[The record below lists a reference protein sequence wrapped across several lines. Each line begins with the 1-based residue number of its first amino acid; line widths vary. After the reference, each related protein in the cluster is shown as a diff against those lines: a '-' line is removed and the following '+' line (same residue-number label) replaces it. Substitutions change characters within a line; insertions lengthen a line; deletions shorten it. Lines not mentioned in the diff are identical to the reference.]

1 MDLVKYHN
9 FLKNWPLKPKQT
21 EKNDGGGLE
30 CDNDHTGGLQNLTST
45 EESEYFREHS
55 YIKPCSFVCFA
66 FYKHLCLNCEVFDEN
81 YVENEYK
88 N

>member
-9 FLKNWPLKPKQT
+9 FLKNWPLNPKQT

-55 YIKPCSFVCFA
+55 YI
-66 FYKHLCLNCEVFDEN
+66 
-81 YVENEYK
+81 
-88 N
+88 